1 MNSNIAKTLLSL
13 LVIAGCGALAFYLVQ
28 GTGPEFDPA
37 PHRAIGQVLADQALA
52 LGAGGKIVLLARD
65 VSMIPNPASSEEVK
79 AVSEAL
85 RQKGHPVAQT
95 NLSKVDPLRVL
106 RYPSGDYAE
115 LLRKLTDNDIVIS
128 LLGPPEFTDAQVIRV
143 GEKRP
148 RIVALCT
155 GTLPEQLNLKKLFD
169 DQFLHAAIVS
179 RGELTSG
186 YPASATTDKSFE
198 ALYAV
203 IGTNNLATLKTYAK

>member
-1 MNSNIAKTLLSL
+1 MNSNTAKTLLSL
-13 LVIAGCGALAFYLVQ
+13 LVIAGCGALALYLIR
-28 GTGPEFDPA
+28 GPGPEFDPA
-37 PHRAIGQVLADQALA
+37 PHRAIGQALADQALA
-52 LGAGGKIVLLARD
+52 FGASGKIVLLARD
-65 VSMIPNPASSEEVK
+65 VSMIPNPASTEEVK

-85 RQKGHPVAQT
+85 RRKGHPLTQT

-106 RYPSGDYAE
+106 RYPPGDYAE
-115 LLRKLTDNDIVIS
+115 LLRKLTENDIVIS
-128 LLGPPEFTDAQVIRV
+128 LLGPPEFTDAQVMRV
-143 GEKRP
+143 GDKRP

-155 GTLPEQLNLKKLFD
+155 GTMPEQLNLKKLFD

-186 YPASATTDKSFE
+186 YAVAATMDKSFE

-203 IGTNNLATLKTYAK
+203 IGTNNLAALKTYAK